1 MRISDW
7 SSDCALPISFGDL
20 ASAVGSSV
28 SENVFY
34 VNGLNITDFRQGLGS
49 VTVPFEFYETVDVKN
64 GGYPAE
70 FGRAT
75 GAFVNATTKS
85 GSNEFHGS
93 VKFNWEPNAF
103 KSDAP
108 NTLFSDND
116 YVHIG
121 KASCRERVCEYV

>member
-7 SSDCALPISFGDL
+7 SSDVCSSDLDL

-49 VTVPFEFYETVDVKN
+49 VTVPFEFYETVDVKT
-64 GGYPAE
+64 GGYTAE

-75 GAFVNATTKS
+75 GAFVTATTKAGSHAFNARVTLPWEIGRAS
-85 GSNEFHGS
+85 GG
-93 VKFNWEPNAF
+93 
-103 KSDAP
+103 
-108 NTLFSDND
+108 
-116 YVHIG
+116 
-121 KASCRERVCEYV
+121 ERVWQ

>member
-49 VTVPFEFYETVDVKN
+49 FTVPFEFYETVDVKN
-64 GGYPAE
+64 GAYHAE

-75 GAFVNATTKS
+75 CAFVRSA
-85 GSNEFHGS
+85 
-93 VKFNWEPNAF
+93 
-103 KSDAP
+103 
-108 NTLFSDND
+108 
-116 YVHIG
+116 
-121 KASCRERVCEYV
+121 ERLCGEAGVGTSRYWWSR

>member
-7 SSDCALPISFGDL
+7 SSDCALPIAFGDL

-34 VNGLNITDFRQGLGS
+34 VNVLNITDFRQGLGS

-75 GAFVNATTKS
+75 GAFVNANTKR
-85 GSNEFHGS
+85 
-93 VKFNWEPNAF
+93 
-103 KSDAP
+103 SDEHTSELP
-108 NTLFSDND
+108 SLM
-116 YVHIG
+116 
-121 KASCRERVCEYV
+121 RPP